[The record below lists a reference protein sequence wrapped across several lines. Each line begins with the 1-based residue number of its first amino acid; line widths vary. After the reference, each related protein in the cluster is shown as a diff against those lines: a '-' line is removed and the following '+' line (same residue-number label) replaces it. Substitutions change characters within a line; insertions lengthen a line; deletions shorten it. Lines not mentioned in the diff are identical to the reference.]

1 MLGQFTWF
9 TPKHVKR
16 YANLAEEMRKAFAA
30 YKREVESGEFPGDEH
45 SFRG

>member
-1 MLGQFTWF
+1 MLGLFTWF

-30 YKREVESGEFPGDEH
+30 YKHDVESGKFPEAGQ
-45 SFRG
+45 SFQ